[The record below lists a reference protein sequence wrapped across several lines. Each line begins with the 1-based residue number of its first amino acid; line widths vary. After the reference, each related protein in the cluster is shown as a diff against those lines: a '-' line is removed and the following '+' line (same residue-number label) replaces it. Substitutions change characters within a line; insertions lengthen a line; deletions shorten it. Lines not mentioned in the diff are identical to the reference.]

1 MTEAALRLILNDGIS
16 GLAQAQRRLVSFL
29 AAAGCDTR
37 TLFRVE
43 LVIEEVVMNILHH
56 GQPADRP
63 ARSWLEAWPAYG
75 HVAIAVEDDGP
86 AFNPLQVVFV
96 PLADR
101 LEDATIGGLGL
112 FLVSNVARTLHG
124 SVSAHNRPDGGAIV
138 TLTLP
143 LDSITLDESTID
155 GS

>member
-1 MTEAALRLILNDGIS
+1 MSTMTEAALRLILNDGIS

-63 ARSWLEAWPAYG
+63 TRSWLEAWPAYG

-112 FLVSNVARTLHG
+112 FLVRRYAAGLRYVRTPDG
-124 SVSAHNRPDGGAIV
+124 HNRLEIEISRAG
-138 TLTLP
+138 
-143 LDSITLDESTID
+143 
-155 GS
+155 

>member
-1 MTEAALRLILNDGIS
+1 MSTMTEAALRLTLNDGIS

-56 GQPADRP
+56 GQPADRRRGAGWRHGRP
-63 ARSWLEAWPAYG
+63 MAMWQSRWKMTARHSTRCSRLR
-75 HVAIAVEDDGP
+75 
-86 AFNPLQVVFV
+86 

-112 FLVSNVARTLHG
+112 FLVRRYAAGLRYIRTPAG
-124 SVSAHNRPDGGAIV
+124 HNRLEVEISRAG
-138 TLTLP
+138 
-143 LDSITLDESTID
+143 
-155 GS
+155 